1 MHLVA
6 VPVLIIVYVL
16 VRWRFRRLTVLP
28 DTGHDLAGVQRG
40 RKRVIDAGSPGEPA
54 AGRVASLRDWLNIPD
69 RLMLR
74 GSGLFQAH
82 QIVFNVFTAVMVFL
96 VTAFLAD
103 NRAATFATA
112 CYLVVTALPHSW
124 SYSSVWGNAAGLF
137 LLAGFMMTVIAKVF
151 GSPLYGGLAG
161 SCLAFGALFSGM
173 LFAVVTVP
181 LTLAVPMLTWP
192 TMYRYRLSMDPI
204 SFAGLLAGAVLVTVV
219 LTAVRSHLLRV
230 KRSDIRAACL
240 ATGPF
245 LRMTLPFWAL
255 SAAGLFVLPP
265 GLGWMVAAWL
275 AGLTAGALLSRAL
288 FPKNF
293 LGLVPIAAVSAGVAL
308 DPLVF
313 SAAPP
318 INAYR
323 IGALAVVA
331 IWLFFCLISLW
342 LHGWRMTE
350 RRSLEVVAAPFAL
363 DAVAGRACGE
373 FITHRL
379 KANCKVMNLTELS
392 SIFFYAPN
400 VVSVGPTAWLADETT
415 DLPNTVSYVPDQH
428 TPDVIVTDESRC
440 PILLQADEL
449 LADITFARIIEG
461 RYSVYVRD
469 GVMAGTHGAADGGQA
484 DLAIVVVACNS
495 VETTRRCLRSIART
509 VDVPYELVLVDNGST
524 DSIPELFAEIERAR
538 IVRFDENRGYSAGVN
553 AGVAAAGPAELVLL
567 LHNDVV
573 LTEGCVGR
581 LVDTLHRENAA
592 AVGPQAVVARS
603 PQRVPARPF
612 RHIIDLETHAATVA
626 ATNRRRSLGT
636 DSLGGFC
643 LLVRK
648 DAFDSV
654 GGFDETFSHLLY
666 SDIDF
671 CRRLAT
677 RGVWLAVALDTFVL
691 HRGAVGWVDR
701 FRHGTDLDDMFRRSQ
716 HEFSARWQVV
726 PELEPSDTLKAADL
740 RARAGG
746 LSGTDRLLDALR
758 LLTEAARLAPA
769 DPVVY
774 NHIGTVLWPAGR
786 HEDAFANFL
795 RAVEMNPGLEDAAAN
810 LRDAAG
816 VLDRVEEVADRLHAT
831 QRILDLGLDL

>member
-1 MHLVA
+1 MYFVS
-6 VPVLIIVYVL
+6 VTVLLIVYIL

-28 DTGHDLAGVQRG
+28 DTGHDLDGAQRG
-40 RKRVIDAGSPGEPA
+40 RKRVIDAGSPGGP
-54 AGRVASLRDWLNIPD
+54 GVSRVALLRDWLNIPD

-74 GSGLFQAH
+74 GSASFQAH
-82 QIVFNVFTAVMVFL
+82 QIAFNVLTAVVVFL

-103 NRAATFATA
+103 NRAATFAIA
-112 CYLVVTALPHSW
+112 CYLVITALPHSW
-124 SYSSVWGNAAGLF
+124 SYSSVRGNTAGPF
-137 LLAGFMMTVIAKVF
+137 LLAGFMMTVIAEVL
-151 GSPLYGGLAG
+151 GSPLYGCLAG
-161 SCLAFGALFSGM
+161 SCLVFGVLFSGM
-173 LFAVVTVP
+173 PFAVVTVP

-192 TMYRYRLSMDPI
+192 TMYRYRLSMDPK
-204 SFAGLLAGAVLVTVV
+204 SFAGLLAGAVLVTAV
-219 LTAVRSHLLRV
+219 LAVARSPLLRV
-230 KRSDIRAACL
+230 ERTDIRTAYL
-240 ATGPF
+240 AMGPF
-245 LRMTLPFWAL
+245 LKLTLPFWAL

-288 FPKNF
+288 LPKNL

-308 DPLVF
+308 DLLVF
-313 SAAPP
+313 SAAAP

-323 IGALAVVA
+323 IGALVVVA
-331 IWLFFCLISLW
+331 VWLFFCLISLW
-342 LHGWRMTE
+342 LHGWRMAD

-373 FITHRL
+373 FLSQQL
-379 KANCKVMNLTELS
+379 KADCKVMNLTELS

-461 RYSVYVRD
+461 RYSVCARE
-469 GVMAGTHGAADGGQA
+469 GVMAGTHVAADSDQP

-495 VETTRRCLRSIART
+495 VEMTRRCLRSIART
-509 VDVPYELVLVDNGST
+509 VDVPCELVLVDNGST
-524 DSIPELFAEIERAR
+524 DSTPELFAEIERAR
-538 IVRFDENRGYSAGVN
+538 IVQLDENRGYSAGVN
-553 AGVAAAGPAELVLL
+553 AGVTAAGPAELVLL

-581 LVDTLHRENAA
+581 LVDTLHREDAV
-592 AVGPQAVVARS
+592 AVGPQAVVARP

-643 LLVRK
+643 LLVRR
-648 DAFDSV
+648 DVFDSV

-666 SDIDF
+666 GDIDF

-677 RGVWLAVALDTFVL
+677 RGAWPAVALDTFVL
-691 HRGAVGWVDR
+691 HRGAVGWIDR
-701 FRHGTDLDDMFRRSQ
+701 FRQGTDLDDMFRHSQ

-726 PELEPSDTLKAADL
+726 PELEPSGVLKVADL
-740 RARAGG
+740 RARAGR
-746 LSGTDRLLDALR
+746 LVETDRLIDALK
-758 LLTEAARLAPA
+758 LLMEAARLAPA
-769 DPVVY
+769 DPMVY
-774 NHIGTVLWPAGR
+774 NDIGAVLWTAGR
-786 HEDAFANFL
+786 HEEGFENFL
-795 RAVEMNPGLEDAAAN
+795 RAVEMNPGSEDAAAN
-810 LRDAAG
+810 LRDAADMLG
-816 VLDRVEEVADRLHAT
+816 RVEEVADRLRAT
-831 QRILDLGLDL
+831 QRVLELGLDI